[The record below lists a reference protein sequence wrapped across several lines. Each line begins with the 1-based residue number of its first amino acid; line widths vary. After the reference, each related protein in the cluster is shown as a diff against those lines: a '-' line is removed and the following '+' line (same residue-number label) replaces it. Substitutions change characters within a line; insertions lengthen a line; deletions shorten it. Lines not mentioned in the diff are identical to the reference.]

1 MTNTPKTLREIL
13 PELFEILLDAL
24 ASDNEE
30 RRQVAA
36 KTLGELVRK
45 LGERILPEIIPI
57 LQAGL
62 ESEADE
68 HREGV
73 CVGLM
78 EIISSTNKETVVMY
92 CDILEPTLAKAL
104 VDSHPGVRKAAA
116 EAFCMLDS
124 VVGHKIMDDI
134 LPVLFD
140 KVVRITPAKFNF
152 FLQFL

>member
-104 VDSHPGVRKAAA
+104 VDSNPGVRKAAA

-124 VVGHKIMDDI
+124 VVGHKVMDDI

-140 KVVRITPAKFNF
+140 KVVRMKIVIRICVS
-152 FLQFL
+152 